1 MSAKGQFLNCVSER
15 DTIIKF
21 IRFHETAKNRTR
33 PSYDEVIL
41 AFNNLDNVPNFVK
54 IVKRHKFYD

>member
-1 MSAKGQFLNCVSER
+1 MSVTSQFLNWVSER
-15 DTIIKF
+15 DAIIKF
-21 IRFHETAKNRTR
+21 LKTAKNRTR